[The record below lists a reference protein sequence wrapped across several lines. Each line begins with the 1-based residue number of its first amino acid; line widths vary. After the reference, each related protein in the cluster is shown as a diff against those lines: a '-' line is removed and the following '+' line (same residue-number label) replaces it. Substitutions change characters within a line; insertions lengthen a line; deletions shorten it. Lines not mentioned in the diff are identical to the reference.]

1 MPTAFFR
8 LRDALA
14 HSYSGQASPRPCF
27 SFPSCPLPLV
37 RHLSSDQPYLP
48 TRRSKY
54 EYTNS
59 EGRMKVRT
67 EKSRRKAWSLNAD
80 VEIKARLSNK
90 VPRIFPSASGCL
102 AFYSLSCSSTLT
114 NSRPNRS
121 KPYGQSSSNNGSS
134 SKKKTAAILL
144 ESTVSILPIRI
155 DVEADGHLDGI
166 GPLICPKYPQ
176 QYDAKLFLP
185 ERKDPSAPHAGFTA
199 CTFPVSP

>member
-1 MPTAFFR
+1 MAKVPTAFFR

-102 AFYSLSCSSTLT
+102 AIPSTACPAAVPWPT
-114 NSRPNRS
+114 PGPIEASPTANPAAITEAAA
-121 KPYGQSSSNNGSS
+121 
-134 SKKKTAAILL
+134 KKKQQRYYWK
-144 ESTVSILPIRI
+144 VQFQY
-155 DVEADGHLDGI
+155 
-166 GPLICPKYPQ
+166 CPY
-176 QYDAKLFLP
+176 
-185 ERKDPSAPHAGFTA
+185 
-199 CTFPVSP
+199 V